1 MERKQ
6 TLSALCRAAGIDGFR
21 GEESGADVEVVGIT
35 ADSRQVSTG
44 TLFVALVGQRWDGH
58 EFVGAALL
66 AGACAV
72 IVQAGVPL
80 KASLEK
86 ARIIEVSDTRSALS
100 RLASA
105 FYGPLP
111 SAFGQRV
118 MGVTGT
124 NGKTTTSFILEAIL
138 QRGGYRPGVIGTV
151 NYRVGETVFP
161 APLTTPDVL
170 LLWRLLGHMGE
181 AGADALLMEVS
192 SHALDQHRV
201 HGLPFHVVGWTNL
214 TQDHL
219 DYHHTMQAYGEA
231 KAKLWREVVSPD
243 GVAVLNADDPSC
255 AELAEGARC
264 KVWRYSLDPHAQAD
278 VIVREAH
285 LHMRGVSARIET
297 PAGQIQIESPLMGRF
312 NLSNLALSVG
322 MAVAQGIPLSHIEE
336 GIAAMRAVPGRLEA
350 VDPSLPFQ
358 VLVDYAH
365 TPDAL
370 AQVLS
375 SLRPLCPQRLIV
387 VFGCGGDR
395 DRTKRPQMGQI
406 AASLGDVCIVTSDN
420 PRTEDP
426 QQIVADIVQGF
437 APLQIPKKSAAA
449 LAKIRRDRGVESLS
463 PQAEPPAFLSVQT
476 EPPASHADEDLI
488 GPPSSAALPPVPRA
502 QGYLVELDRRK
513 AIHLA
518 VEMADADDIL
528 LIAGKGHE
536 DYQIVGSTR
545 YPFDDR
551 KIAQQALAIRWS
563 PQQNNASL
571 SLSETE
577 GGQTNA
583 QQTDGEKS

>member
-1 MERKQ
+1 MERKK
-6 TLSALCRAAGIDGFR
+6 TLSALCQAAGIDGSW
-21 GEESGADVEVVGIT
+21 GEEVDVVGIT
-35 ADSRQVSTG
+35 ADSRQVSNG

-58 EFVGAALL
+58 EFVSAALL
-66 AGACAV
+66 AGASAV
-72 IVQAGVPL
+72 VVRRGVPL
-80 KASLEK
+80 AAKLER
-86 ARIIEVSDTRSALS
+86 ARLIEVSDTRVALS
-100 RLASA
+100 RLAAA
-105 FYGPLP
+105 FYGPTP
-111 SAFGQRV
+111 SAFGRRV
-118 MGVTGT
+118 MGITGT
-124 NGKTTTSFILEAIL
+124 NGKTTTTFILESIL
-138 QRGGYRPGVIGTV
+138 RKSGHNPGVIGTV

-201 HGLPFHVVGWTNL
+201 HGLPFRTVGWTNL

-219 DYHHTMQAYGEA
+219 DYHQTMRAYGEA
-231 KAKLWREVVSPD
+231 KAKLWREVVESE
-243 GVAVLNADDPSC
+243 GIALLNADDPSC
-255 AELAEGARC
+255 DEMAQGARC
-264 KVWRYSLDPHAQAD
+264 RVWRYSLDPSSRAE
-278 VIVREAH
+278 VIAREAH
-285 LHMRGVSARIET
+285 LHIRGISARLET

-322 MAVAQGIPLSHIEE
+322 MAVAQGLSTSDIEE

-350 VDPSLPFQ
+350 VDPTLPFQ

-370 AQVLS
+370 QQVLS

-406 AASLGDVCIVTSDN
+406 AASLSDICIVTSDN

-449 LAKIRRDRGVESLS
+449 LAQVRRVRSENAASFVASTLVQKTDLS
-463 PQAEPPAFLSVQT
+463 EAIASIT
-476 EPPASHADEDLI
+476 EEEWAS
-488 GPPSSAALPPVPRA
+488 PPSSAALPPVPRA

-513 AIHLA
+513 AIDRA

-536 DYQIVGSTR
+536 DYQIVGTTR

-551 KIAQQALAIRWS
+551 KIAQQALAVRWPSKQNSTAFS
-563 PQQNNASL
+563 PSAAAGEPQS
-571 SLSETE
+571 
-577 GGQTNA
+577 A
-583 QQTDGEKS
+583 QPQKDGEKG

>member
-1 MERKQ
+1 MDRKQ
-6 TLSALCRAAGIDGFR
+6 TLSALCQAAGIDGSW
-21 GEESGADVEVVGIT
+21 GEDVDVVGIT
-35 ADSRQVSTG
+35 ADSRQVSNG

-58 EFVGAALL
+58 EFVSAALL
-66 AGACAV
+66 AGASAV
-72 IVQAGVPL
+72 VVQRGVPL
-80 KASLEK
+80 AAKLER
-86 ARIIEVSDTRSALS
+86 ARLIEVLDTRVALS
-100 RLASA
+100 RLAAA
-105 FYGPLP
+105 FYGPMP
-111 SAFGQRV
+111 SAFGSRV
-118 MGVTGT
+118 MGITGT
-124 NGKTTTSFILEAIL
+124 NGKTTTTFILEAIL
-138 QRGGYRPGVIGTV
+138 GRSGHKPGVIGTV

-201 HGLPFHVVGWTNL
+201 HGLPFRTVGWTNL

-219 DYHHTMQAYGEA
+219 DYHQTMRAYGEA
-231 KAKLWREVVSPD
+231 KAKLWREVVDPQ
-243 GVAVLNADDPSC
+243 GIAVLNADDPSC
-255 AELAEGARC
+255 DEMAQGARC
-264 KVWRYSLDPHAQAD
+264 QVWRYSLDPSSRAE
-278 VIVREAH
+278 VIAREAH
-285 LHMRGVSARIET
+285 LHMRGISARLET

-322 MAVAQGIPLSHIEE
+322 MAVAQGLSISDIEE

-350 VDPSLPFQ
+350 VDPTLPFQ

-370 AQVLS
+370 QQVLS

-406 AASLGDVCIVTSDN
+406 AASLSDICIVTSDN

-426 QQIVADIVQGF
+426 QQIVEDIVQGF
-437 APLQIPKKSAAA
+437 APLQIPKKSAVA
-449 LAKIRRDRGVESLS
+449 LAKVRRERNENAASFVASALAQKPDSSDVLASITEEEWAS
-463 PQAEPPAFLSVQT
+463 PT
-476 EPPASHADEDLI
+476 
-488 GPPSSAALPPVPRA
+488 SSAALPPVPRA

-513 AIHLA
+513 AIDLA
-518 VEMADADDIL
+518 VGMADADDIL

-536 DYQIVGSTR
+536 DYQIVGTTR

-551 KIAQQALAIRWS
+551 KIAQQALAVRWPS
-563 PQQNNASL
+563 KQNSTAFSSSAAAGEPQS
-571 SLSETE
+571 
-577 GGQTNA
+577 A
-583 QQTDGEKS
+583 QPQKNGELG